1 MKFNLKVYKEF
12 VCYMRQMLLIGI
24 ILEFLCWTIHEA
36 GPWVWQAE
44 LVIGFLC
51 WLATFLIGT
60 SVGCLICL
68 AIERYILAP
77 RDPDNRDSSSP

>member
-1 MKFNLKVYKEF
+1 MKFNLKVYNEF
-12 VCYMRQMLLIGI
+12 VRYMLWMLLIGI
-24 ILEFLCWTIHEA
+24 ILEDFFWTIHEA

-51 WLATFLIGT
+51 WLATIPIGT
-60 SVGCLICL
+60 SIGCLISL
-68 AIERYILAP
+68 AIDRYVLAP